1 MKRFFAG
8 LMSVM
13 VIGTALAGCGEKKNN
28 DKVSAAAEDTEESV
42 TVLTSEE
49 IAEYVEKGGQT
60 DLPTVDDKDRRH
72 HDHTEDRID
81 IAETQARQHGEAGN
95 KTGKRVRTED
105 GELEDTDADAAQ
117 GNAQEG
123 HEDAHGLLAE
133 RRPVF

>member
-1 MKRFFAG
+1 
-8 LMSVM
+8 M
-13 VIGTALAGCGEKKNN
+13 VLYLPRAPWAFKML
-28 DKVSAAAEDTEESV
+28 
-42 TVLTSEE
+42 
-49 IAEYVEKGGQT
+49 IARTEYVEKGGQT
-60 DLPTVDDKDRRH
+60 DLTTVDDKDRRH

-81 IAETQARQHGEAGN
+81 IAEAQARQHGEAGN

-133 RRPVF
+133 GRPVF